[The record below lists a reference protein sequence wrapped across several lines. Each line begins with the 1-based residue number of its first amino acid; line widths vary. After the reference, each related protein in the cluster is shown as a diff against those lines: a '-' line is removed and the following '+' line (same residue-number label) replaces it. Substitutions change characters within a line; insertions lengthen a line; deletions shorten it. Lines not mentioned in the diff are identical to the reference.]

1 MSTCDV
7 SLVKQQSASAC
18 TRGHSFG
25 CDNASVMWIHRGCR
39 GVFDFDGTRLKC
51 GAAGQVTGG
60 RPRYCSRAQSLHS
73 LASSRA
79 SGMDALARVLGEGRP
94 AQFLTSEPPGCAGH
108 EASRNDAWLWY
119 TPWHGRSTAARSL
132 PGPPTSR

>member
-18 TRGHSFG
+18 TLGHSFG

-39 GVFDFDGTRLKC
+39 GVFNFDGTRLKC

-60 RPRYCSRAQSLHS
+60 RPRRTPSAREGPQRAPERQRRVG
-73 LASSRA
+73 RA
-79 SGMDALARVLGEGRP
+79 WP
-94 AQFLTSEPPGCAGH
+94 A
-108 EASRNDAWLWY
+108 
-119 TPWHGRSTAARSL
+119 
-132 PGPPTSR
+132 